1 MVRDTQEGKARF
13 DLMRPVGI
21 PYSEQFMTRV
31 AELMTR
37 GIGKYGLRNWEKAD
51 SQEELD
57 RFMGSAERHLHQY
70 LAGETDEDHAAA
82 VVFNLLAAEST
93 RWKMK
98 QKDADVA
105 ALILEEAEKYRQEV
119 LDPEGQERRE
129 ATAQDYAIQFTCGH
143 TSATHH
149 QSDVIACF
157 ERGLNPEGPNFAAYQ
172 GMTGVE
178 KPPNYV
184 GPDWV
189 NAKQHRRYN
198 PSTGK
203 YE

>member
-1 MVRDTQEGKARF
+1 MTDYVTKDSGVRAEYKSGMRRDTQEGKARF
-13 DLMRPVGI
+13 DLMRPLGI

-57 RFMGSAERHLHQY
+57 RFRGSAERHLHQY

-93 RWKMK
+93 KWKMK
-98 QKDADVA
+98 QKDADVT
-105 ALILEEAEKYRQEV
+105 ALILEEAEKYRQE
-119 LDPEGQERRE
+119 LIPRRK
-129 ATAQDYAIQFTCGH
+129 A
-143 TSATHH
+143 
-149 QSDVIACF
+149 
-157 ERGLNPEGPNFAAYQ
+157 
-172 GMTGVE
+172 
-178 KPPNYV
+178 
-184 GPDWV
+184 
-189 NAKQHRRYN
+189 RRYN